1 MDYLAEAKRTL
12 PDQRNFHGQIIPLD
26 YIMSSLHRAVET
38 GNVLDTIKKG
48 LFYGK
53 DADGN
58 FADLTAKALG
68 KWNGTY
74 LIANRPE
81 GVSEE
86 DMIDLIHAVLG
97 QFTESVELVEMLL
110 KVIVDKTMPDRTN
123 IIEEVG
129 DGFWYVAIL
138 MRNYGFTF
146 SDSQVAN
153 IDKLYKRFP
162 DKFDEN
168 FAINRDHAAERIVL
182 DGHAAG
188 QGAALHGFGLGSEL
202 LTPARLEKALEYA
215 LNVESID
222 AKAGYSD
229 WELAA
234 LLVPQIAKHLR
245 GETDAQVL
253 EACPDEGCPHYGTPH
268 SHAHKPTALAL
279 DDSAYVDGLE
289 REVSAMDKARALGR
303 TVWSLEWGGGD
314 VPNQTRYFD
323 TSRETDAIVRMSQR
337 VVELDGNDKISAAWV
352 HLKRMP
358 DSVFPDG
365 QLLAAWTK
373 TSDERPTDEGAM
385 SIDDL

>member
-12 PDQRNFHGQIIPLD
+12 PDQRNFHGHLIPLD
-26 YIMSSLHRAVET
+26 HIVSSLARAIES

-58 FADLTAKALG
+58 FAALTAKSLG
-68 KWNGTY
+68 KWNGSY

-97 QFTESVELVEMLL
+97 QFTESVELLEMLN
-110 KVIVDKTMPDRTN
+110 KVISERTMPDRTN

-146 SDSQVAN
+146 SDSMIAN

-188 QGAALHGFGLGSEL
+188 QGAAIHGFGLGSEL

-222 AKAGYSD
+222 AKAGMTD

-234 LLVPQIAKHLR
+234 LLLRQIGKHLR
-245 GETDAQVL
+245 GETDAQVYEAMTPEERLRIGSEPPAHPNL
-253 EACPDEGCPHYGTPH
+253 E
-268 SHAHKPTALAL
+268 
-279 DDSAYVDGLE
+279 SAYVSKLE
-289 REVSAMDKARALGR
+289 AEVALNDKARALGR
-303 TVWSLEWGGGD
+303 TIFELSWGGGD

-323 TSRETDAIVRMSQR
+323 THKEGDAVVRMAEHIM
-337 VVELDGNDKISAAWV
+337 ELDTNDNVKAAWV
-352 HLKRMP
+352 HLQRMP
-358 DSVFPDG
+358 DSLFPNG
-365 QLLAAWTK
+365 CLMAAWTK
-373 TSDERPTDEGAM
+373 TSDESPTSDGVM
-385 SIDDL
+385 SLDDLKG